1 MILTQKR
8 RIVLTILILAVL
20 TVAVLVGTA
29 TGMALASIHNAAGI
43 AAGPRDHAA
52 LPSQLLDSR
61 GRLITEFFAE
71 ENRTLVTIDELPR
84 HLIYALITREDQSF
98 FEHRGFSIRGT
109 VRAAWNLVTGRYVS
123 GGSTISQQLAG
134 HLYADRQE
142 FTIARKLRELWWA
155 LQLER
160 SLTKYEI
167 LEQYLNTMFF
177 GHGTYGV
184 EAASR
189 YYFGH
194 SATELSVAES
204 VMLVIQLA
212 NPSMYSPIRR
222 PNEARRMQRIIL
234 NRMVE
239 NGYATQEEADL
250 SFTQYWND
258 YDFTRA
264 STSTAFFERED
275 RAPYF
280 SEHVRY
286 RLENELLLGAMDI
299 NREGFVVHTTLDLD
313 YQAHADRLMRDGIA
327 QANAAYQQSRD
338 QRVSYGDELVPV
350 VEMLSL
356 AFDIDSIRVGDAT
369 QRRRAREY
377 YQQKLNPVV
386 DMVSLM
392 FSPGDNDGI
401 RHAGRVGYALQDRH
415 VQRTQVEGALVT
427 IENQTGHI
435 KAMVGG
441 SQFEARNQFN
451 RAVDARLLPGS
462 AFKPLYYAAAIE
474 NRAVTPATMIYDSPV
489 VFWNDDGSPYTP
501 TNFRGEWRG
510 PVLVREALATSMNVP
525 SLRVLERVGFTE
537 ALNTSARLLGI
548 PERNMV
554 NRNLVRRYP
563 VGLGVASVSPLEM
576 ARAFAT
582 FPNEGQAVEPI
593 AVRYIEDRQGQIVLE
608 HEKEVRETQR
618 RRRDE
623 QQIISPQ
630 TAYIMTDML
639 KSTVTDGTLRYAR
652 SMAGGF
658 DGMPMAGKT
667 GTTQNWAD
675 AWTVGYS
682 PYYTTAVWFGF
693 DRGGGNSL
701 GVDQTGAITAGPVWG
716 RMMRAIHADREP
728 VDFPRPSTG
737 ITEVKVT
744 TRSGLLPPEHYGR
757 STREEIFL
765 AGTEPRE
772 YDRLEEFEREQR
784 TRLVDRLR
792 RNLETTGYSLDQ
804 RVDFRRDLD
813 LNLDLN
819 VDRGRRLNDE
829 FELDLDLRTD
839 RRPSP
844 EREPEPDD
852 STDPMLE
859 LDQEPSFELPSE
871 PEGNPL
877 LD

>member
-8 RIVLTILILAVL
+8 RIVLTILVVVV
-20 TVAVLVGTA
+20 VAVAVVVGTA

-43 AAGPRDHAA
+43 TGGPREHTA
-52 LPSQLLDSR
+52 LPSQLLDSQ

-71 ENRTLVTIDELPR
+71 ENRTLVTIDELPK
-84 HLIYALITREDQSF
+84 HLIYALITREDQTF

-109 VRAAWNLVTGRYVS
+109 MRAAWNLVTGRYVS
-123 GGSTISQQLAG
+123 GGSTLSQQLAG

-142 FTIARKLRELWWA
+142 FSIARKLRELWWA
-155 LQLER
+155 LQIER

-184 EAASR
+184 ESASR

-222 PNEARRMQRIIL
+222 PNEARRMQRVIL
-234 NRMVE
+234 NRMVDH
-239 NGYATQEEADL
+239 GYATREEVDL

-264 STSTAFFERED
+264 GSSTAFFDRED

-313 YQAHADRLMRDGIA
+313 FQAHADQLMTQGISR
-327 QANAAYQQSRD
+327 ANAAYRESRE
-338 QRVSYGDELVPV
+338 QRVEYGDELVPV

-356 AFDIDSIRVGDAT
+356 AFDIDSIRVGDAA

-377 YQQKLNPVV
+377 YQESLNPVL

-401 RHAGRVGYALQDRH
+401 RHAGRVGYAAQERH
-415 VQRTQVEGALVT
+415 RQRSQVEGALVT
-427 IENQTGHI
+427 IENRTGHI

-441 SQFEARNQFN
+441 AQFESRNQFN

-474 NRAVTPATMIYDSPV
+474 KQAITPATMIYDSPV

-501 TNFRGEWRG
+501 ANFRGEWHG
-510 PVLVREALATSMNVP
+510 PVLARRALATSMNVP
-525 SLRVLERVGFTE
+525 SLRVLERVGFTD
-537 ALNTSARLLGI
+537 ALNTAAGLLGI
-548 PERNMV
+548 PEREMV

-582 FPNEGQAVEPI
+582 FANQGQAVEPI
-593 AVRYIEDRQGQIVLE
+593 SVRYIEDRQGQLVLE
-608 HEKEVRETQR
+608 HERELRESQR
-618 RRRDE
+618 RRGDE
-623 QQIISPQ
+623 LQVISPQ
-630 TAYIMTDML
+630 TAYIITDML
-639 KSTVTDGTLRYAR
+639 KSAVSDGTLRYAR
-652 SMAGGF
+652 AMAGGF
-658 DGMPMAGKT
+658 DDIPMAGKT

-716 RMMRAIHADREP
+716 RMMRAIHQDHEP
-728 VDFPRPSTG
+728 VEFERPASG
-737 ITEVKVT
+737 ITEVEVS
-744 TRSGLLPPEHYGR
+744 TRSGLLPPENYSG
-757 STREEIFL
+757 STREELFL

-772 YDRLEEFEREQR
+772 YDRMEEFQREQT

-792 RNLETTGYSLDQ
+792 RTVDSGSYSLGRSLDV
-804 RVDFRRDLD
+804 RFDLEMDLD
-813 LNLDLN
+813 LNI
-819 VDRGRRLNDE
+819 DRAGPRLNDE
-829 FELDLDLRTD
+829 MDLDLDID
-839 RRPSP
+839 RRTTRD
-844 EREPEPDD
+844 ERTENDDEPRFR
-852 STDPMLE
+852 LE
-859 LDQEPSFELPSE
+859 EPSFEAPSE
-871 PEGNPL
+871 PQGNPL

>member
-8 RIVLTILILAVL
+8 RIVLTILV
-20 TVAVLVGTA
+20 VAVVVVAVVVGTA

-43 AAGPRDHAA
+43 TSGPRDHTA

-71 ENRTLVTIDELPR
+71 ENRTLVTIDELPN
-84 HLIYALITREDQSF
+84 HLIYALITREDQTF

-123 GGSTISQQLAG
+123 GGSTLSQQLAG

-142 FTIARKLRELWWA
+142 FSIARKLRELWWA

-194 SATELSVAES
+194 SAAELSVAES
-204 VMLVIQLA
+204 AMLVIQLA

-222 PNEARRMQRIIL
+222 PNEARRMQRVIL

-239 NGYATQEEADL
+239 HGYATQEEVDL

-264 STSTAFFERED
+264 SSSTAFFDRDD

-313 YQAHADRLMRDGIA
+313 FQAHADRLMSQGISR
-327 QANAAYQQSRD
+327 ANAAYQESRE
-338 QRVSYGDELVPV
+338 QRVEYGDELVPV

-356 AFDIDSIRVGDAT
+356 AFDIDSIRVGDAA

-377 YQQKLNPVV
+377 YQESLNPVL

-401 RHAGRVGYALQDRH
+401 RHAGRVGYAAQERHLQRS
-415 VQRTQVEGALVT
+415 QVEGALVT
-427 IENQTGHI
+427 IENRTGHI

-441 SQFEARNQFN
+441 AQFESRNQFN

-474 NRAVTPATMIYDSPV
+474 NRAITPATMIYDSPV

-501 TNFRGEWRG
+501 ANFRGEWHG
-510 PVLVREALATSMNVP
+510 PVLARRALATSMNVP
-525 SLRVLERVGFTE
+525 SLRVLERVGFTD
-537 ALNTSARLLGI
+537 ALNTAAGLLGI
-548 PERNMV
+548 PEREMV

-576 ARAFAT
+576 ARAFST
-582 FPNEGQAVEPI
+582 FANEGQAVEPI
-593 AVRYIEDRQGQIVLE
+593 SVRYIEDRQGQIVLE
-608 HEKEVRETQR
+608 HEREVRESR
-618 RRRDE
+618 RRRGDE
-623 QQIISPQ
+623 LQVVSPQ
-630 TAYIMTDML
+630 TAYIITDML
-639 KSTVTDGTLRYAR
+639 KSAVTDGTLRYAR
-652 SMAGGF
+652 AMAGGF
-658 DGMPMAGKT
+658 DDIPMAGKT

-716 RMMRAIHADREP
+716 RMMRAIHQDHEP
-728 VDFPRPSTG
+728 VEFERPSSG
-737 ITEVKVT
+737 ITEVEVS
-744 TRSGLLPPEHYGR
+744 TRSGLLPPENYTG
-757 STREEIFL
+757 STREELFL

-772 YDRLEEFEREQR
+772 YDRMEEFQREQT

-792 RNLETTGYSLDQ
+792 RTVDSGSYSLGRSLDV
-804 RVDFRRDLD
+804 RFDLEMDLD
-813 LNLDLN
+813 LNI
-819 VDRGRRLNDE
+819 DRAGSRLNDE
-829 FELDLDLRTD
+829 LELDLDLDSRRTT
-839 RRPSP
+839 RE
-844 EREPEPDD
+844 ERTENDD
-852 STDPMLE
+852 ESRFR
-859 LDQEPSFELPSE
+859 LDEPSLEDPSDSQ
-871 PEGNPL
+871 GNPL

>member
-1 MILTQKR
+1 MALTYKR
-8 RIVLTILILAVL
+8 RIVLTVLIIAVV
-20 TVAVLVGTA
+20 TVAVVVGTA
-29 TGMALASIHNAAGI
+29 TGMALASIQNAAGV
-43 AAGPRDHAA
+43 AAGPRDSAA
-52 LPSQLLDSR
+52 LPSQLLDSQ

-71 ENRTLVTIDELPR
+71 ENRTLVTIDELPK

-109 VRAAWNLVTGRYVS
+109 IRAAWNLVTGRYVS

-142 FTIARKLRELWWA
+142 FSIARKLRELWWA

-194 SATELSVAES
+194 SATELSMAES

-212 NPSMYSPIRR
+212 NPAMYSPIRR
-222 PNEARRMQRIIL
+222 PNEARRMQRTIL
-234 NRMVE
+234 NRMVHR
-239 NGYATQEEADL
+239 GYATQEEVDL

-264 STSTAFFERED
+264 STSTAFFDRED

-280 SEHVRY
+280 SEYVRY

-299 NREGFVVHTTLDLD
+299 NREGFVVHTTLDLEFQD
-313 YQAHADRLMRDGIA
+313 HADRLMREGISR
-327 QANAAYQQSRD
+327 ANTAYREGRER
-338 QRVSYGDELVPV
+338 RVEYGDELVPV

-377 YQQKLNPVV
+377 YQERLNPVL
-386 DMVSLM
+386 DIVSLM

-401 RHAGRVGYALQDRH
+401 RHAGRVGYVMQEQQA
-415 VQRTQVEGALVT
+415 QRTQVEGALVT
-427 IENQTGHI
+427 IENRTGHI

-441 SQFEARNQFN
+441 SEFESRNQFN

-474 NRAVTPATMIYDSPV
+474 SRAITPATMIYDSPV

-501 TNFRGEWRG
+501 ANFRGEWRG
-510 PVLVREALATSMNVP
+510 PVLAREALSTSMNVP
-525 SLRVLERVGFTE
+525 SLRVLQRVGFTE

-548 PERNMV
+548 PERDMV

-582 FPNEGQAVEPI
+582 FANEGRAVEPI
-593 AVRYIEDRQGQIVLE
+593 AVRYIEDRQGRLVLE
-608 HEKEVRETQR
+608 HEKEVREEQR
-618 RRRDE
+618 RRRGDLE
-623 QQIISPQ
+623 IVTPQ
-630 TAYIMTDML
+630 TAYIITDML
-639 KSTVTDGTLRYAR
+639 KSAVTGGTLRYAR

-658 DGMPMAGKT
+658 DGIPMAGKT

-682 PYYTTAVWFGF
+682 PYYTTAVWLGF

-701 GVDQTGAITAGPVWG
+701 GVDQTGAIAAGPIWG
-716 RMMRAIHADREP
+716 RMMRAIHADHEP
-728 VDFPRPSTG
+728 IEFPRPVTG
-737 ITEVKVT
+737 ISEVEVS
-744 TRSGLLPPEHYGR
+744 TRSGLLPPEHYSG
-757 STREEIFL
+757 STREELFL
-765 AGTEPRE
+765 TGSEPRE
-772 YDRLEEFEREQR
+772 YDRLEEFERAQT

-792 RNLETTGYSLDQ
+792 RDVDSSSYSLDRQ
-804 RVDFRRDLD
+804 VDFRLDLD
-813 LNLDLN
+813 
-819 VDRGRRLNDE
+819 
-829 FELDLDLRTD
+829 LDLDLRF
-839 RRPSP
+839 
-844 EREPEPDD
+844 ERGVRLNDD
-852 STDPMLE
+852 LDLHYLDGEQQRELE
-859 LDQEPSFELPSE
+859 AGSEADETRFQLDAPSFDAPSE